1 MSVTVRKRTPKLDK
15 AQQLMREMAGNWR
28 IVPRCSED
36 SKNKLRWLADRDRPF
51 LRVTQSME
59 QSCVRFVRAELS
71 FEPSANARKLL
82 AAAAEGAKAQVLLRF
97 ERQGVDVRLRP
108 LTARYLARK
117 VLLRLD
123 RRIGIATR
131 ALLTDLGSCK
141 WTIER

>member
-1 MSVTVRKRTPKLDK
+1 MSVKVTKRTPKLDK
-15 AQQLMREMAGNWR
+15 AQQLMREMQGNWR
-28 IVPRCSED
+28 ITPRCTEA
-36 SKNKLRWLADRDRPF
+36 SKDKLRWLEARDRPF

-117 VLLRLD
+117 VRLRLD

-131 ALLTDLGSCK
+131 ALLNDLSACK

>member
-1 MSVTVRKRTPKLDK
+1 MSVKVTKRTPKLDK

-36 SKNKLRWLADRDRPF
+36 SKDKLRWLEARDRPF

-59 QSCVRFVRAELS
+59 QSCVRFVRAQLS
-71 FEPSANARKLL
+71 YEPSSNARKVLQ
-82 AAAAEGAKAQVLLRF
+82 AAADGAKAQVLLRF

-117 VLLRLD
+117 VRLRLD

-131 ALLTDLGSCK
+131 ALLTDLGACK

>member
-15 AQQLMREMAGNWR
+15 AQQLMREMAGQWR
-28 IVPRCSED
+28 IVPRCSEF
-36 SKNKLRWLADRDRPF
+36 SKDKLRWLADRDRPF

>member
-1 MSVTVRKRTPKLDK
+1 MSVKVTKRTPRLDN
-15 AQQLMREMAGNWR
+15 AQKLMREMQGQWR

-36 SKNKLRWLADRDRPF
+36 SRNKLGWLAARDRPF

-97 ERQGVDVRLRP
+97 DRQGVDVRLRP

>member
-1 MSVTVRKRTPKLDK
+1 MSVKVTKRTPKLDK
-15 AQQLMREMAGNWR
+15 AQQLMRDMQGRWR
-28 IVPRCSED
+28 IVPRVSSD
-36 SKNKLRWLADRDRPF
+36 SSDKLGWLAARDRDF
-51 LRVTQSME
+51 LQVTTSME

-71 FEPSANARKLL
+71 FEPSASARKLL
-82 AAAAEGAKAQVLLRF
+82 DAAAQGARAQVLLRF
-97 ERQGVDVRLRP
+97 DRQGVDVRLRP

-131 ALLTDLGSCK
+131 ALLTDLGTCK

>member
-1 MSVTVRKRTPKLDK
+1 MSDTVRKRTPKLDK
-15 AQQLMREMAGNWR
+15 AQQLMREMQGQWR
-28 IVPRCSED
+28 IVPRCSEA
-36 SKNKLRWLADRDRPF
+36 SKDKLGWLEARDRPF

-71 FEPSANARKLL
+71 FEPSANARKVLQ
-82 AAAAEGAKAQVLLRF
+82 AAADGAKAQVILRF
-97 ERQGVDVRLRP
+97 DRQGVDMRLRP

>member
-1 MSVTVRKRTPKLDK
+1 MSVTVRKRTPRLDN
-15 AQQLMREMAGNWR
+15 AQKLMREMQGNWR
-28 IVPRCSED
+28 IVPRCSEA
-36 SKNKLRWLADRDRPF
+36 SKDKLGWLAARDRPF

-59 QSCVRFVRAELS
+59 QSCVRFVRAELK
-71 FEPSANARKLL
+71 FEPSANARKVLQ
-82 AAAAEGAKAQVLLRF
+82 AAADGAKAQVILRF
-97 ERQGVDVRLRP
+97 DRQGVDVRLRP

-141 WTIER
+141 WIIER